1 MISLFRSRRWLL
13 LAMVA
18 LILPLAV
25 ACSGGD
31 DEDDADTE
39 PTASAPGSATTP
51 DIETTPSADEMT
63 TPDADATEEGDST
76 PDAGMTGTPDS
87 AMDET
92 PDTGMTGTPDA
103 DSAETPDA
111 DMSGTPDADVAGT
124 PDAGAGV
131 GGAMTDIDKLQADVP
146 NFTLHFNG
154 DFENVP
160 DPEGGTMTSGKID
173 TTLEQSEPGVY
184 HLAFQNEGEQAV
196 NAEIWSLGDRSFIS
210 QNGSTPVEVPGGID
224 DQVSPSSMLMV
235 LPPIESLDMAEE
247 VGQEDVS
254 GRSATHY
261 RLNAEQ
267 AAQMLAGEGATVSDA
282 DGELDIWIDEDLG
295 FLLQVTGENVT
306 WTNEDGTSAAVTIDY
321 MVSDIGETPDVEAPS
336 S

>member
-1 MISLFRSRRWLL
+1 
-13 LAMVA
+13 MVA
-18 LILPLAV
+18 LMLPLAV

-39 PTASAPGSATTP
+39 PTVSSPGSATTP
-51 DIETTPSADEMT
+51 DVETTPSADEMT
-63 TPDADATEEGDST
+63 TPDADMTGTPEAGATEEGDST
-76 PDAGMTGTPDS
+76 PEADMTGTPDS
-87 AMDET
+87 GTDET
-92 PDTGMTGTPDA
+92 PDTGMAGTPDT

-111 DMSGTPDADVAGT
+111 DMGGTPDADVAGT

-160 DPEGGTMTSGKID
+160 EPQTGTTTSGKIE
-173 TTLEQSEPGVY
+173 TTLEQSEAGVY
-184 HLAFQNEGEQAV
+184 HMTFQNEGEQAV
-196 NAEIWSLGDRSFIS
+196 NAEIWSLGDQAFIS
-210 QNGSTPVEVPGGID
+210 QDGSTPIEVPGGID

-282 DGELDIWIDEDLG
+282 SGELDIWIDEDLG
-295 FLLQVTGENVT
+295 FVLQVTAENVT